1 MAQPTRGTA
10 VWRMSLA
17 YNNTITGQYNTPE
30 APLYPEFKGYRSDMR
45 WMEMYHKGNM
55 KLRVTSLTEGLYLR
69 LFTPE
74 EAIDQTL
81 GEMGGMDEGTRK
93 QERTMIPFPEGDIS
107 FLLSIPSMQSYKPL
121 DQLGPS
127 AQPDNIRI
135 KSGDEGFHIRLVIK

>member
-1 MAQPTRGTA
+1 
-10 VWRMSLA
+10 
-17 YNNTITGQYNTPE
+17 
-30 APLYPEFKGYRSDMR
+30 
-45 WMEMYHKGNM
+45 MYHKGNM

-107 FLLSIPSMQSYKPL
+107 FLLSIPPMQSYKPL

-135 KSGDEGFHIRLVIK
+135 KSGDEGFHIRLIIWR